1 MWMTKVQPQLPEL
14 FNESLPSVSFEEQS
28 YARGFNCVA
37 GLDEVGRGPLAGPV
51 VAAAVVLPRGFEHS
65 DIKDSKLLTA
75 IQREKLAAVIEQK
88 ALSWR
93 LGVVEVEEID
103 RINILAASFSA
114 MVKAW
119 RDLQPQPDCIL
130 IDGSQIIPRIVFDTV
145 EPSAGPLPR
154 QRAIVKGDRLCLSI
168 SAASILAKVARD
180 AIMIEL
186 DRIYP
191 EYGFAGHKGYGC
203 AAHLEALRRFGP
215 SPVHRR
221 TFQPV
226 REACSEQVGPESG
239 LLFAAR

>member
-1 MWMTKVQPQLPEL
+1 MTKVQPQLPEL

-75 IQREKLAAVIEQK
+75 IQREKLAAVIEQE

-145 EPSAGPLPR
+145 EPFAGPLPR

-191 EYGFAGHKGYGC
+191 DYGFAGHKGYGC

-226 REACSEQVGPESG
+226 REACGEQAGPESG

>member
-1 MWMTKVQPQLPEL
+1 MTKVQPQLPEL

-51 VAAAVVLPRGFEHS
+51 VAAAVVLPRGFDHP

-75 IQREKLAAVIEQK
+75 NQREKLAAVIEQK

-145 EPSAGPLPR
+145 EPFAGPLPR
-154 QRAIVKGDRLCLSI
+154 QKAIVKGDRLCLSI

-180 AIMIEL
+180 AIMTEL

-226 REACSEQVGPESG
+226 REACGEQAGPESG

>member
-1 MWMTKVQPQLPEL
+1 MTKVQPQLPEL

-51 VAAAVVLPRGFEHS
+51 VAAAVVLPRGFEHP

-154 QRAIVKGDRLCLSI
+154 QKAIVKGDRLCLSI

-221 TFQPV
+221 SFQPV
-226 REACSEQVGPESG
+226 REACGEQAGPESG

>member
-1 MWMTKVQPQLPEL
+1 MTKVQPQLPEL

-88 ALSWR
+88 VLSWR

-154 QRAIVKGDRLCLSI
+154 QKAIVKGDRLCLSI

-221 TFQPV
+221 SFQPV
-226 REACSEQVGPESG
+226 REACGEQAGPESG

>member
-1 MWMTKVQPQLPEL
+1 
-14 FNESLPSVSFEEQS
+14 
-28 YARGFNCVA
+28 
-37 GLDEVGRGPLAGPV
+37 
-51 VAAAVVLPRGFEHS
+51 
-65 DIKDSKLLTA
+65 
-75 IQREKLAAVIEQK
+75 
-88 ALSWR
+88 
-93 LGVVEVEEID
+93 
-103 RINILAASFSA
+103 

-119 RDLQPQPDCIL
+119 RDLRPQPDCIL

-154 QRAIVKGDRLCLSI
+154 QKAIVKGDRLCLSI

>member
-1 MWMTKVQPQLPEL
+1 MKEIQPPLTEL
-14 FNESLPSVSFEEQS
+14 FNEPLPYVSFEEES

-51 VAAAVVLPRGFEHS
+51 VAAAVVLPRRFEDP

-75 IQREKLAAVIEQK
+75 SQRENLATVIKQK
-88 ALSWR
+88 ALSWG
-93 LGVVEVEEID
+93 LGVVGVEEID

-119 RDLQPQPDCIL
+119 RQLQPQPDCLL
-130 IDGSQIIPRIVFDTV
+130 IDGSQIIPRIVFEAI
-145 EPSAGPLPR
+145 EPFAGSLPR
-154 QRAIVKGDRLCLSI
+154 QRAVVKGDQLCLSI
-168 SAASILAKVARD
+168 SAASILAKVTRD

-191 EYGFAGHKGYGC
+191 GYGFAGHKGYGC
-203 AAHLEALRRFGP
+203 AAHLEALRRLGP

-221 TFQPV
+221 SFQPV
-226 REACSEQVGPESG
+226 LDASGEQAGPDSG
-239 LLFAAR
+239 FLFSMR

>member
-1 MWMTKVQPQLPEL
+1 MTKVQPQLPEL

-51 VAAAVVLPRGFEHS
+51 VAAAVVLPRGFDHP

-75 IQREKLAAVIEQK
+75 NQREKLAAVIEQK

-154 QRAIVKGDRLCLSI
+154 QKAIVKGDRLCLSI

-226 REACSEQVGPESG
+226 REACGEQAGPESG

>member
-226 REACSEQVGPESG
+226 REACGEQAGPESG

>member
-1 MWMTKVQPQLPEL
+1 MTKVQPQLPEL

-154 QRAIVKGDRLCLSI
+154 QKAIVKGDRLCLSI

-226 REACSEQVGPESG
+226 REACGEQAGPESG